1 MTRLKVFG
9 LMLALVAAAPAAAF
23 AQGSVA
29 GDWDLTLT
37 TPQGTNTVSV
47 SFKQVGDGDRV
58 TGTLTSPMGSV
69 PLAGTAT
76 AGELNLTASIDV
88 QGMVL
93 DMAFTGKLAGD
104 ALSGTVKVGDFG
116 EFPFTG
122 ARAAA
127 KGAAAAASASTVSPT
142 PSAGVG
148 GKWNIVLS
156 IAGAGDFPLTATLAQ
171 AADKV
176 TGTISSQAGDVAV
189 SGTMIGNALKL
200 DFTAQTPQGD
210 IQVTMTGTL
219 GATGFAGKAS
229 IAGMG
234 EADWTG
240 TRAQ

>member
-1 MTRLKVFG
+1 MRGRTVRRPRRAPTRRAGPERPHVEPHGSLELPTQSCVQIYYPPCYSQRLTREDRRTVMTRLKVFG

-93 DMAFTGKLAGD
+93 DMA
-104 ALSGTVKVGDFG
+104 
-116 EFPFTG
+116 
-122 ARAAA
+122 
-127 KGAAAAASASTVSPT
+127 
-142 PSAGVG
+142 
-148 GKWNIVLS
+148 
-156 IAGAGDFPLTATLAQ
+156 
-171 AADKV
+171 
-176 TGTISSQAGDVAV
+176 
-189 SGTMIGNALKL
+189 
-200 DFTAQTPQGD
+200 
-210 IQVTMTGTL
+210 
-219 GATGFAGKAS
+219 
-229 IAGMG
+229 
-234 EADWTG
+234 
-240 TRAQ
+240 